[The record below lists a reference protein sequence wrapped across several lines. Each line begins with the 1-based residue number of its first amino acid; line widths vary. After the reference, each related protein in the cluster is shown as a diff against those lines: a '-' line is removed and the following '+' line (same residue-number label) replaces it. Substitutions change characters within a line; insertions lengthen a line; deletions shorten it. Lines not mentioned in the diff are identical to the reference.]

1 MKVEVQTVDL
11 LIGDEGSIITVTPT
25 THAAKQWLDEHVVG
39 ETTWWCGALAVERRY
54 VFDLLSGAQ
63 SDGLVLGRAS

>member
-1 MKVEVQTVDL
+1 VNVDF
-11 LIGDEGSIITVTPT
+11 LIRDEGPLVLVTPAT
-25 THAAKQWLDEHVVG
+25 PEAQQWLDEHVVG

-63 SDGLVLGRAS
+63 SDGLVLGMAS